1 MQYQRLSLRQS
12 LAMTW
17 WNKPRF
23 SGYDGIICDGSIRSG
38 KTIAMSV
45 GFLMWAMT
53 RFDGKNFAICGKT
66 IESLRRN
73 VTNNL
78 PDWMSGI
85 FTFREKRTEN
95 KIIVSAEGKSN
106 TFYLFGGRDESSAS
120 LIQGIT
126 LAGVLLDE
134 VALMP
139 RSFVE
144 QAVARCSVEG
154 SKLWFN
160 CNPEGPNH
168 WFYLT
173 WIQGA
178 KERNILHLHFT
189 MEDNCSL
196 SDGIKTRYE
205 NLYSGVFYDRFIR
218 GLWVIAEGLVYPQF
232 ADHPDR
238 YLVKGSTSGMDGQ
251 FYVSIDYGTVNPCS
265 MGLWCVQHDRAVRIK
280 EIYYDSRRDGGQKTD
295 EEHYAFLEK
304 LTNGYYI
311 RYVVIDPSAASFAEC
326 IRRHGK
332 YMVYPADND
341 VLNGIRI
348 TSDLL
353 AAGKVKIHASCK
365 DSIREFGLYRWDE
378 KANEDKVIKE
388 NDHAMDDIRYFCSTV
403 LARQFRWADWRG
415 VT

>member
-85 FTFREKRTEN
+85 FTFREKRAEN

-154 SKLWFN
+154 SKLWFS
-160 CNPEGPNH
+160 
-168 WFYLT
+168 YLV
-173 WIQGA
+173 
-178 KERNILHLHFT
+178 L
-189 MEDNCSL
+189 ML
-196 SDGIKTRYE
+196 SDKLKLSSI
-205 NLYSGVFYDRFIR
+205 
-218 GLWVIAEGLVYPQF
+218 
-232 ADHPDR
+232 
-238 YLVKGSTSGMDGQ
+238 VK
-251 FYVSIDYGTVNPCS
+251 CRWS
-265 MGLWCVQHDRAVRIK
+265 MFRA
-280 EIYYDSRRDGGQKTD
+280 
-295 EEHYAFLEK
+295 
-304 LTNGYYI
+304 
-311 RYVVIDPSAASFAEC
+311 
-326 IRRHGK
+326 
-332 YMVYPADND
+332 
-341 VLNGIRI
+341 
-348 TSDLL
+348 L
-353 AAGKVKIHASCK
+353 AP
-365 DSIREFGLYRWDE
+365 
-378 KANEDKVIKE
+378 
-388 NDHAMDDIRYFCSTV
+388 
-403 LARQFRWADWRG
+403 
-415 VT
+415 